1 MLTLT
6 ADIISGMTVLEE
18 CPIAITVT
26 YSENID
32 MLPSRY
38 FKRFSP

>member
-6 ADIISGMTVLEE
+6 ADIISGMTILEE
-18 CPIAITVT
+18 CPVAITVT
-26 YSENID
+26 YSENIA
-32 MLPSRY
+32 LPSRY